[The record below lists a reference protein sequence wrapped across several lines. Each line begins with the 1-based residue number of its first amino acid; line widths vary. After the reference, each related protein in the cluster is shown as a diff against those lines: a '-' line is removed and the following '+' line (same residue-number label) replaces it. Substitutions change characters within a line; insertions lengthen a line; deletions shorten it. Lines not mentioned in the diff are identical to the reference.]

1 MSPSGRAGPPAPD
14 AATELVELPRFTEE
28 LPFALDGFQRR
39 ACAALERGHGVLVCA
54 PTGAGKTV
62 VGEFAVHLALAA
74 GGKCFYT
81 TPLKALSNQKH
92 TDLTARYGRDRIG
105 LLTGDLSVN
114 ADAPVVVMTTEVLRN
129 MLYADSP
136 ALHGL
141 SFVVM
146 DEVHFLADRMR
157 GPVWEEVIL
166 HLPDEVRL
174 VSLSATVS
182 NAEEFG
188 GWIQT
193 VRGDTTVVV
202 DEHRPVPL
210 WQHVMVGK
218 RLYDLFDY
226 SRAEPDAAGKPRV
239 DPDLLRSIANRL
251 EADRMSD
258 WRGPRRDGGRR
269 GGGRGAP
276 GRPRFYRPPP
286 RPEVIATLDSN
297 GLLPAITF
305 VFSRAGCDAAVA
317 QCLRSPLRLTSE
329 AERAQIAEVI
339 EHRCGDL
346 ADSDLAV
353 LGYYEWREGLLRGLA
368 AHHAGMLPAFRHT
381 VEELFTAGLVK
392 AVFATETLA
401 LGINMPA
408 RTVVL
413 ERLVKFNGEQ
423 HVPLTPGEY
432 TQLTGRA
439 GRRGIDVEGHA
450 VVLWN
455 PNEDTTDPSAVAGL
469 ASTRTFPLRSSF
481 APSYNM
487 TINLVHQL
495 GPEQAHRLLEQSFA
509 QYQTDRSVVGLVRG
523 IERGKAMLDEIA
535 AELGGPKAP
544 ILEYARLRAR
554 ISEMERAQ
562 SRASRLQRRQAA
574 GDALAALRRGD
585 IINLTHGRRGGL
597 AVVLE
602 PARDSSDPR
611 PLVLTEHRWA
621 GRISSADYSGASE
634 PVGSMSLPKR
644 IEHRQPR
651 VRRDL
656 ASALRSAVEGLD
668 IPAARRAGRADG
680 FGAEGGFHDPE
691 LTSLRAELRRNPLH
705 NSAGLEERV
714 RQAERY
720 LRIERDNEQLEK
732 KVAAATNS
740 LARTFDR
747 IVALLSERGF
757 IEGPADDP
765 RVTDDGRLLARIY
778 SESDLVVA
786 ECLRTGAWAELKPP
800 ELAAVVSA
808 VVYESR
814 GGEASAAMAAEVP
827 TQRLRQALQHTSRLS
842 AELRADEQAHRINPS
857 REPDDGFVNVIYRW
871 AKTGDLAAA
880 LAAVDPTGAGSPLLA
895 GDFVRWCRQVLDLL
909 DQVRNAAPDPELRST
924 AKAAINDV
932 RRGVVAVDA
941 G

>member
-1 MSPSGRAGPPAPD
+1 MTGLAELTRF
-14 AATELVELPRFTEE
+14 AAD
-28 LPFALDGFQRR
+28 LPFALDDFQQQ

-92 TDLTARYGRDRIG
+92 TDLTVRYGRDRIG

-141 SFVVM
+141 SYVVM

-210 WQHVMVGK
+210 WQHVLVGK

-226 SRAEPDAAGKPRV
+226 RGSEADERPDGNREPRV
-239 DPDLLRSIANRL
+239 NPDLLRHIAHRR
-251 EADRMSD
+251 EADRIAD
-258 WRGPRRDGGRR
+258 WRGPRRHGSGRP
-269 GGGRGAP
+269 A
-276 GRPRFYRPPP
+276 GRPRFYRPPA
-286 RPEVIATLDSN
+286 RPDVIATLDSE

-305 VFSRAGCDAAVA
+305 IFSRAGCDAAVH
-317 QCLRSPLRLTSE
+317 QCLRSPLQLTSQE
-329 AERAQIAEVI
+329 ERAQIAEVI
-339 EHRCGDL
+339 DHRCGDL
-346 ADSDLAV
+346 ADADLPV

-381 VEELFTAGLVK
+381 VEELFAAGLVK

-450 VVLWN
+450 VVLWQ
-455 PNEDTTDPSAVAGL
+455 PSEETTEPSAVAGL

-481 APSYNM
+481 VPSYNM
-487 TINLVHQL
+487 TINLVQYM
-495 GPEQAHRLLEQSFA
+495 GPEQAHQLLEQSFA
-509 QYQTDRSVVGLVRG
+509 QYQADRSVVGLVRG
-523 IERGKAMLDEIA
+523 IERGNTLLDEIA
-535 AELGGPKAP
+535 AELGGPEAP
-544 ILEYARLRAR
+544 ILGYARLRAR
-554 ISEMERAQ
+554 ITESERAQ

-574 GDALAALRRGD
+574 SDALAALRKGD
-585 IINLTHGRRGGL
+585 IINMTHGRRGGL

-602 PARDSSDPR
+602 SARDSDDPR

-621 GRISSADYSGASE
+621 GRISSADYSGA
-634 PVGSMSLPKR
+634 PGPLGSMSLPKR
-644 IEHRQPR
+644 VEHRQPR

-656 ASALRSAVEGLD
+656 ASALRSAVAGLAV
-668 IPAARRAGRADG
+668 PSERPGGRGSGGDSDG
-680 FGAEGGFHDPE
+680 EFHNPE
-691 LTSLRAELRRNPLH
+691 LAELRAELRRHPAH
-705 NSAGLEERV
+705 NSPGLEAQV

-720 LRIERDNEQLEK
+720 LRVERDNAQLEK

-747 IVALLSERGF
+747 IVGLLTERGF
-757 IEGPADDP
+757 IEGPAADP
-765 RVTDDGRLLARIY
+765 HVTDDGRLLARIY
-778 SESDLVVA
+778 SESDLLVA
-786 ECLRTGAWAELKPP
+786 ECLRTDAWAGLKPA
-800 ELAAVVSA
+800 ELAAVVST
-808 VVYESR
+808 VLYETR
-814 GGEASAAMAAEVP
+814 GGDAPGSLSAAEVP
-827 TQRLRQALQHTSRLS
+827 TQRLRQALQRTSRMS
-842 AELRADEQAHRINPS
+842 TALRADEQAHRIAPS

-871 AKTGDLAAA
+871 ARTGDLTAA
-880 LAAVDPTGAGSPLLA
+880 LADADAHASAGTGSPLLA

-909 DQVRNAAPDPELRST
+909 DQVRNATPDAELRAA
-924 AKAAINDV
+924 AKRAIDDV

>member
-1 MSPSGRAGPPAPD
+1 MPV
-14 AATELVELPRFTEE
+14 TELDRFAAD
-28 LPFALDGFQRR
+28 LPFALDEFQRR
-39 ACAALERGHGVLVCA
+39 ACVALQRGHGVLVCA

-62 VGEFAVHLALAA
+62 VGEFAVHLALVT

-92 TDLTARYGRDRIG
+92 TDFAARYGRDRIG
-105 LLTGDLSVN
+105 LLTGDMSVN

-129 MLYADSP
+129 MLYADSS
-136 ALHGL
+136 ALRGL
-141 SFVVM
+141 SYVVM

-210 WQHVMVGK
+210 WQHVLVGK
-218 RLYDLFDY
+218 RLFDLFDY
-226 SRAEPDAAGKPRV
+226 RGDQPGDLREAHVNPE
-239 DPDLLRSIANRL
+239 LLRHIAHRR
-251 EADRMSD
+251 EGDRMSD
-258 WRGPRRDGGRR
+258 WQPRRQGR
-269 GGGRGAP
+269 GGPARA
-276 GRPRFYRPPP
+276 GRPRFYRPPT
-286 RPEVIATLDSN
+286 RPEVIATLDAE

-305 VFSRAGCDAAVA
+305 VFSRAGCDAAVH
-317 QCLRSPLRLTSE
+317 QCLRSPLQLTTQE
-329 AERAQIAEVI
+329 ERAQIAEVI

-346 ADSDLAV
+346 ADADLEV
-353 LGYYEWREGLLRGLA
+353 LGYHEWREGLLRGLA

-381 VEELFTAGLVK
+381 VEQLFTAGLVR

-450 VVLWN
+450 VVLWQ
-455 PNEDTTDPSAVAGL
+455 PGEETTEPSAVAGL

-487 TINLVHQL
+487 TINLVHRM
-495 GPEQAHRLLEQSFA
+495 GPDRAHELLEQSFA
-509 QYQTDRSVVGLVRG
+509 QYQADRSVVGLVRG
-523 IERGKAMLDEIA
+523 IERGRKMLGEIA
-535 AELGGPKAP
+535 GELGGQDSPT
-544 ILEYARLRAR
+544 LQYARMRAR
-554 ISEMERAQ
+554 VSELERAQ

-574 GDALAALRRGD
+574 TDALAALRRGD
-585 IINLTHGRRGGL
+585 IITITHGRRGGL

-602 PARDSSDPR
+602 SDRDSPDPR
-611 PLVLTEHRWA
+611 PLVLTENRWA
-621 GRISSADYSGASE
+621 GRISTAEYTGAST
-634 PVGSMSLPKR
+634 PVGSMSLPR
-644 IEHRQPR
+644 RVEHRQPR

-656 ASALRSAVEGLD
+656 ASALRSAAAGLV
-668 IPAARRAGRADG
+668 IPSRHRSGGAKDG
-680 FGAEGGFHDPE
+680 EFHDPE
-691 LTSLRAELRRNPLH
+691 LASLRAQLRRHPSH
-705 NSAGLEERV
+705 NGPESQL

-720 LRIERDNEQLEK
+720 LRIERDNAQLEK

-747 IVALLSERGF
+747 IVGLLTERGF
-757 IEGPADDP
+757 IQGPATDP
-765 RVTDDGRLLARIY
+765 HVTDDGRLLARIY
-778 SESDLVVA
+778 SESDLLVA
-786 ECLRTGAWAELKPP
+786 ECLRTGAWTGLQPA

-808 VVYESR
+808 VLYESR
-814 GGEASAAMAAEVP
+814 GGDGSGLAVEAP
-827 TQRLRQALQHTSRLS
+827 TPRLRQALAQTSRLS
-842 AELRADEQAHRINPS
+842 AELRGDEQAHRVLPS
-857 REPDDGFVNVIYRW
+857 REPDDGFANVIYRW
-871 AKTGDLAAA
+871 ARTGDLAAA
-880 LAAVDPTGAGSPLLA
+880 LAAADVTGAGSPLLA

-909 DQVRNAAPDPELRST
+909 DQVRNAAPDPELRAT
-924 AKAAINDV
+924 AKRAINDV